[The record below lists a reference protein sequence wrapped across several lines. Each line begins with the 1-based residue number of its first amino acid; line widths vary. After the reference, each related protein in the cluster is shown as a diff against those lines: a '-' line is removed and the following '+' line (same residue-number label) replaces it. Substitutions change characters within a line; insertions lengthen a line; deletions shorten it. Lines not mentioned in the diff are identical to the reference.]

1 MQQTPSIPV
10 TGYPTYRWVVVSLYM
25 LATVSSQM
33 VMITLGILLPS
44 ISADLSLSPAQQG
57 LLGSISY
64 WAPIILAVPI
74 GWAGSRMSPKWLTF
88 ATLAGGTLCLFV
100 QSWAPVFAVLLAG
113 RLLFGIT
120 TVAQQPARAVLTRQW
135 FPLGEVIVVNGLS
148 NVFFGIV
155 VGGGLAVAPMILA
168 LTGDDWRT
176 TIQVFGVYYG
186 AVGLAWLLLGR
197 DRVTGET
204 ITTANQK
211 ALDMLR
217 GAIRYKDLWIGGMGF
232 CGATMSFGTFLTFY
246 PTLML
251 DDYGVSEKLSGG
263 VLALDV
269 ILGGIVGI
277 VVGYVAAATQTEG
290 RFLQV
295 LGILMIG
302 SFVGMISTGWIP
314 AMFLFGAINGLAW
327 AFFPIL
333 ITVPFT
339 LRGIQTRELAVAF
352 SITMMWVSMGIAL
365 GPLITGYLQELTGSL
380 KLSMFIISF
389 GPVTLILAGS
399 TLGFGRDP
407 VPVTA
412 ASSD

>member
-88 ATLAGGTLCLFV
+88 ATLAGGTLCLFI

-120 TVAQQPARAVLTRQW
+120 NVAQQPARAVLTRQW
-135 FPLGEVIVVNGLS
+135 FPLREVIVVNGLS

-155 VGGGLAVAPMILA
+155 VGGGLAVAPVILA
-168 LTGDDWRT
+168 LAGDDWRT
-176 TIQVFGVYYG
+176 TIQVFGLYY
-186 AVGLAWLLLGR
+186 AAIGLAWLLLGR

-217 GAIRYKDLWIGGMGF
+217 GAIRYKDLWIGGIGF
-232 CGATMSFGTFLTFY
+232 CGATMSFGTFLAFY

-251 DDYGVSEKLSGG
+251 EDYGVSLQLSGG

-302 SFVGMISTGWIP
+302 SFVGMIITGWVP

-352 SITMMWVSMGIAL
+352 SVTMMWVSMGIAV

-407 VPVTA
+407 APVPAV
-412 ASSD
+412 SSD